1 MATTTASP
9 EAAIAEAS
17 LVADSDIVR
26 EIGLVLNSADL
37 STTSMSD
44 IRAVL
49 EKNLGVELAH
59 KKDFIRQQVDEF
71 LAHNTSLGSLVKG
84 DEEANAT
91 APAQEEQQGT
101 AEDSL
106 PNDQELEQFRE
117 NIELAIEDSTPKE
130 KKKRG
135 GLNKLC
141 RLSPELQAIIGE
153 ESLPRTQVVKQLWV
167 YIRAHNLQ
175 DPENKRN
182 IICDDPLRE
191 LFGTDQ
197 TDMFQ
202 MNKLLSKHIWT
213 ITEEGECFGFCASQN
228 GDHKDCFLDC
238 AGAEDSEPKTKRQK
252 KDSGKGKASGFLVP
266 SPISDALQKFFGTG
280 ESEVTR
286 SEVVKRIWDYIRS
299 NQLQDPTDKKKIL
312 CDNKLQELF
321 ECDSFLGFTMPKLLA
336 SHFVTSS

>member
-213 ITEEGECFGFCASQN
+213 ITEEG
-228 GDHKDCFLDC
+228 
-238 AGAEDSEPKTKRQK
+238 AEDSEPKTKRQK